1 MNIIFENT
9 KTFWFAK
16 FQIYIVQRNDFQR
29 KEKILEKVVL
39 NIKKGDI
46 VSIFFFFL
54 TYEDVFVRY

>member
-29 KEKILEKVVL
+29 KETILE
-39 NIKKGDI
+39 N
-46 VSIFFFFL
+46 
-54 TYEDVFVRY
+54 RA